1 MTNTV
6 QVDIVSAEKEIFSGE
21 AQMVFAPA
29 LMGEVGISPGHAPLV
44 TKMAPG
50 EVRVK
55 DVDGNES
62 TFYVS
67 GGLLEVQPKII
78 TVLSDTA
85 ERAEDL
91 DEAAILKA
99 KEDAEK
105 ALHEKDS
112 KIDYAKAQTA
122 LAEAAAQLQFL
133 HLSCIKSIVYLSQK
147 RRYNLSKL

>member
-1 MTNTV
+1 MSNTI

-29 LMGEVGISPGHAPLV
+29 VMGEVGISPGHAPLV
-44 TKMAPG
+44 TKMTPG

-55 DVDGNES
+55 DNNGNELA
-62 TFYVS
+62 FYVS
-67 GGLLEVQPKII
+67 GGLLEVQPRII

-99 KEDAEK
+99 KEEAEQ

-112 KIDYAKAQTA
+112 KIDY
-122 LAEAAAQLQFL
+122 E
-133 HLSCIKSIVYLSQK
+133 SCKTPNFPNSMRFCK
-147 RRYNLSKL
+147 E

>member
-1 MTNTV
+1 MSNTI

-29 LMGEVGISPGHAPLV
+29 VMGEVGISPGHAPLV
-44 TKMAPG
+44 TKMTPG

-55 DVDGNES
+55 DSNGNELA
-62 TFYVS
+62 FYVS
-67 GGLLEVQPKII
+67 GGLLEVQPRII

-91 DEAAILKA
+91 DEVAILKA
-99 KEDAEK
+99 KEEAEK

-112 KIDYAKAQTA
+112 KIDYAKAQIA
-122 LAEAAAQLQFL
+122 LAEASAQLQTL
-133 HLSCIKSIVYLSQK
+133 QRLRK
-147 RRYNLSKL
+147 RSGR

>member
-1 MTNTV
+1 MSNTI

-29 LMGEVGISPGHAPLV
+29 VMGEVGISPGHAPLV
-44 TKMAPG
+44 TKMTPG
-50 EVRVK
+50 EVRLK
-55 DVDGNES
+55 DSNGNELA
-62 TFYVS
+62 FYVS
-67 GGLLEVQPKII
+67 GGLLEVQPRII

-99 KEDAEK
+99 KEEAEQ

-112 KIDYAKAQTA
+112 KIDYAKAQIA
-122 LAEAAAQLQFL
+122 LAEAAAQLQTL
-133 HLSCIKSIVYLSQK
+133 QRLRK
-147 RRYNLSKL
+147 RSGR

>member
-1 MTNTV
+1 MSNTI

-29 LMGEVGISPGHAPLV
+29 AMGEVGISPGHAPLV
-44 TKMAPG
+44 TKMTPG

-55 DVDGNES
+55 DSNGNELA
-62 TFYVS
+62 FYVS
-67 GGLLEVQPKII
+67 GGLLEVQPRII

-99 KEDAEK
+99 KEEAEQ

-112 KIDYAKAQTA
+112 KIDYAKAQIA
-122 LAEAAAQLQFL
+122 LAEASAQLQTL
-133 HLSCIKSIVYLSQK
+133 QRLRK
-147 RRYNLSKL
+147 RSGR

>member
-1 MTNTV
+1 MSNTI

-29 LMGEVGISPGHAPLV
+29 VMGEVGISPGHAPLV
-44 TKMAPG
+44 TKMIPG

-55 DVDGNES
+55 DNNGNELA
-62 TFYVS
+62 FYVS
-67 GGLLEVQPKII
+67 GGLLEIQPRII

-99 KEDAEK
+99 KEEAEK

-112 KIDYAKAQTA
+112 KIDYAKAQIA
-122 LAEAAAQLQFL
+122 LAEASAQLQTL
-133 HLSCIKSIVYLSQK
+133 QRLRK
-147 RRYNLSKL
+147 RSGR

>member
-1 MTNTV
+1 MSNTI

-29 LMGEVGISPGHAPLV
+29 VMGEVGISPGHAPLV
-44 TKMAPG
+44 TKMTPG
-50 EVRVK
+50 EVRLK
-55 DVDGNES
+55 DSNGNELA
-62 TFYVS
+62 FYVS
-67 GGLLEVQPKII
+67 GGLLEVQPRII

-99 KEDAEK
+99 KEEAEK

-112 KIDYAKAQTA
+112 KIDYAKAQIA
-122 LAEAAAQLQFL
+122 LAEAAAQLQTL
-133 HLSCIKSIVYLSQK
+133 QRLRK
-147 RRYNLSKL
+147 RSGR

>member
-1 MTNTV
+1 MSNTI

-29 LMGEVGISPGHAPLV
+29 VMGEVGISPGHAPLV
-44 TKMAPG
+44 TKMTPG

-55 DVDGNES
+55 DSNGNELA
-62 TFYVS
+62 FYVS
-67 GGLLEVQPKII
+67 GGLLEVQPRII

-99 KEDAEK
+99 KEEAEH

-112 KIDYAKAQTA
+112 KIDYAKAQIA
-122 LAEAAAQLQFL
+122 LAEASAQLQTL
-133 HLSCIKSIVYLSQK
+133 QRLRK
-147 RRYNLSKL
+147 RSGR